1 MKIKRFFAK
10 DMRSALAEVKEVLGN
25 DAVIMS
31 NKKVSGGI
39 EIVAAVDDDDA
50 PLTPLQ
56 RPLHDDNV
64 KISSHARQFV
74 PPLNDQQQAET
85 LQSLLMRG
93 RQAPSP
99 QTIAEQVDW
108 NDPRLA
114 PESPLTAGLRA
125 GREAGRYGEPELGAS
140 LGRRPLESPLTDSRA
155 LDSQAAGYGRRNEGR
170 REPTLSPLAA
180 QPQPQLHDSREYKR
194 KETAKDKELQAMRQ
208 EIASIRRLLEHQ
220 VSGLM
225 WQEVERREPV
235 RAMII
240 KQLNEL
246 GFSDGF
252 ADQLAMRIN
261 DQAPAH
267 EAWSQIETALNQ
279 QLLTGEDEI
288 LRQGGAV
295 ALLGPTGVGKT
306 TTIAKLA
313 ARFAARYGADQIA
326 LITTDHYR
334 IGAHEQLQTYGRIM
348 GVVVK
353 QARTYQELAQT
364 LYQLRHRRL
373 VLIDTAGM
381 GQRDLRLNQQ
391 LDTLVGDKQIKIRNY
406 LVLPATAQRRVL
418 QEAVDHFRR
427 IPLAGCILTKLDES
441 LSLGDVL
448 DISIQNSLPIS
459 YITDGQR
466 VPEDLRLAN
475 SQELVKQALGH
486 LEQRREEPYYWESSE
501 SDEEDGRFY
510 E

>member
-10 DMRSALAEVKEVLGN
+10 DMRAALAEVKEELGA

-39 EIVAAVDDDDA
+39 EIVAAVDDDEPSPA
-50 PLTPLQ
+50 VAQ
-56 RPLHDDNV
+56 RPLKEDNV
-64 KISSHARQFV
+64 RISSQARQFV
-74 PPLNDQQQAET
+74 PPLDGKKQAET
-85 LQSLLMRG
+85 LQSLLMRSQ
-93 RQAPSP
+93 QADASP
-99 QTIAEQVDW
+99 KTLAEQGNW
-108 NDPRLA
+108 A
-114 PESPLTAGLRA
+114 ESM
-125 GREAGRYGEPELGAS
+125 
-140 LGRRPLESPLTDSRA
+140 GRRK
-155 LDSQAAGYGRRNEGR
+155 
-170 REPTLSPLAA
+170 EPTLGRPESLAA
-180 QPQPQLHDSREYKR
+180 SLPRHEARDSRR
-194 KETAKDKELQAMRQ
+194 KESAKDKELSAMRQ

-235 RAMII
+235 RAMVI
-240 KQLNEL
+240 KQLASL

-252 ADQLAMRIN
+252 ADQLAMRV
-261 DQAPAH
+261 DDRVPPH
-267 EAWSQIETALNQ
+267 VAWGQVETALVE
-279 QLLTGEDEI
+279 QLSTGEDDV

-295 ALLGPTGVGKT
+295 SLLGPTGVGKT

-313 ARFAARYGADQIA
+313 ARFAARYGAEQVA

-353 QARTYQELAQT
+353 QARTYQELAQA

-381 GQRDLRLNQQ
+381 GQRDLRLNEQ

-466 VPEDLRLAN
+466 VPEDLRLADPL
-475 SQELVKQALGH
+475 ELVRQALGNVD
-486 LEQRREEPYYWESSE
+486 QRREEPYYWDSSE
-501 SDEEDGRFY
+501 SDEESARFY
-510 E
+510 D

>member
-10 DMRSALAEVKEVLGN
+10 DMRAALAEVKDVLGA

-39 EIVAAVDDDDA
+39 EIVAAVDDDEI
-50 PLTPLQ
+50 PVTPVQ
-56 RPLHDDNV
+56 RPLRDDNV
-64 KISSHARQFV
+64 KISAQARQFIS
-74 PPLNDQQQAET
+74 PLDEKQQSET
-85 LQSLLMRG
+85 LQSLLLRG
-93 RQAPSP
+93 RSEASP
-99 QTIAEQVDW
+99 KTLAEQESWAEPGLKESHKDQRQE
-108 NDPRLA
+108 PRL
-114 PESPLTAGLRA
+114 
-125 GREAGRYGEPELGAS
+125 GA
-140 LGRRPLESPLTDSRA
+140 
-155 LDSQAAGYGRRNEGR
+155 
-170 REPTLSPLAA
+170 REPLA
-180 QPQPQLHDSREYKR
+180 QPQLHDSRENKR
-194 KETAKDKELQAMRQ
+194 KEGAKDKELNAMRQ
-208 EIASIRRLLEHQ
+208 EIASIRQLLEHQ

-235 RAMII
+235 RAMVI
-240 KQLNEL
+240 KQLNGL

-252 ADQLAMRIN
+252 ADQLAMRVN
-261 DQAPAH
+261 DKAQPH
-267 EAWSQIETALNQ
+267 EAWSQIEAALSQ
-279 QLLTGEDEI
+279 QLMTGEDEI

-313 ARFAARYGADQIA
+313 ARFSSRYGADQIA
-326 LITTDHYR
+326 LVTTDHYR

-353 QARTYQELAQT
+353 QARTYQELAQA

-381 GQRDLRLNQQ
+381 GQRDLRLNEQ
-391 LDTLVGDKQIKIRNY
+391 LDTLVGDKKIKIRNY

-475 SQELVKQALGH
+475 ALELVKQALGSV
-486 LEQRREEPYYWESSE
+486 EQRREDPYYWESSE
-501 SDEEDGRFY
+501 FDEEDARFY